1 MKSKVLFVCMGN
13 ICRSPTAQ
21 GVFRQMVKDA
31 QLDHEIAIDSAG
43 THAYH
48 LGKSP
53 DPRAVAAAA
62 KRGYDISDLVSRQ
75 VSAEDFRDSD
85 VILAMDWDNMSLLQ
99 QQCPRQYQHKI
110 QLMMRY
116 ATEHDEAT
124 VPDPY
129 YGGPDGF
136 DTVLNYIED
145 SCTGL
150 LEVLRKRVFQF
161 AAA

>member
-13 ICRSPTAQ
+13 ICRSPTAE
-21 GVFRQMVKDA
+21 GVFRAMVEEAK
-31 QLDHEIAIDSAG
+31 LDHEITIDSAG

-48 LGKSP
+48 LDQAP
-53 DPRAVAAAA
+53 DPRAQAAAE
-62 KRGYDISDLVSRQ
+62 KRGYDISTLVSRQ
-75 VSAEDFRDSD
+75 VSLEDFRDSD
-85 VILAMDWDNMSLLQ
+85 VILAMDWDNMTLLQ

-116 ATEHDEAT
+116 ATDHDEAT

-145 SCTGL
+145 SCIGL
-150 LEVLRKRVFQF
+150 LDVMRKRVFQF

>member
-1 MKSKVLFVCMGN
+1 MP
-13 ICRSPTAQ
+13 IT
-21 GVFRQMVKDA
+21 
-31 QLDHEIAIDSAG
+31 SAKPL
-43 THAYH
+43 T
-48 LGKSP
+48 L
-53 DPRAVAAAA
+53 
-62 KRGYDISDLVSRQ
+62 
-75 VSAEDFRDSD
+75 EDFRDSD
-85 VILAMDWDNMSLLQ
+85 VILAMDWDNMTLLQ

-116 ATEHDEAT
+116 ATDHDEAT

>member
-21 GVFRQMVKDA
+21 GVFQHLASEAGFGDNIGVS
-31 QLDHEIAIDSAG
+31 SAG
-43 THAYH
+43 THSHH

-53 DPRAVAAAA
+53 DPRAIAAAA
-62 KRGYDISDLVSRQ
+62 RRGYDLNSLRAKQ
-75 VSAEDFRDSD
+75 VRSEDFRENDI
-85 VILAMDWDNMSLLQ
+85 ILAMDWDTMNLLQ
-99 QQCPRQYQHKI
+99 QQCPRQYSHKI
-110 QLMMRY
+110 QLMMRF

-136 DTVLNYIED
+136 DLVLNYIED
-145 SCTGL
+145 SCRGL
-150 LEVLRKRVFQF
+150 LAVVKKRV
-161 AAA
+161 ASAVLA

>member
-13 ICRSPTAQ
+13 ICRSPTAE
-21 GVFRQMVKDA
+21 GILRKMLKDA
-31 QLDHEIAIDSAG
+31 NLDKEVVVDSAG

-53 DPRAVAAAA
+53 DPRAVAAAG
-62 KRGYDISDLVSRQ
+62 KRGYDLSTLVSRQ
-75 VSAEDFRDSD
+75 VTVDDFRENDM
-85 VILAMDWDNMSLLQ
+85 ILAMDWDNMTLLQ
-99 QQCPRQYQHKI
+99 QQCPRQYSHKI
-110 QLMMRY
+110 QLLMRY
-116 ATEHDEAT
+116 STEHDEAT

-150 LEVLRKRVFQF
+150 IEVMRKRVLQF

>member
-13 ICRSPTAQ
+13 ICRSPTAE
-21 GVFRQMVKDA
+21 GVFRQMLIEAK
-31 QLDHEIAIDSAG
+31 LDQEVQVDSAG

-53 DPRAVAAAA
+53 DPRATSAAS

-75 VSAEDFRDSD
+75 VTAEDFRDSD
-85 VILAMDWDNMSLLQ
+85 MILAMDWDNMSLLQ
-99 QQCPRQYQHKI
+99 QQCPRQYSHKI

-150 LEVLRKRVFQF
+150 IEVLRKRIYQF

>member
-13 ICRSPTAQ
+13 ICRSPTAE
-21 GVFRQMVKDA
+21 GVFRQMVSEA
-31 QLDHEIAIDSAG
+31 GLDHEISVESAG

-48 LGKSP
+48 LDKTP

-62 KRGYDISDLVSRQ
+62 KRGYDLSNLISRQ
-75 VSAEDFRDSD
+75 VTADDFRDSD
-85 VILAMDWDNMSLLQ
+85 MILAVDWDNMSLLQ
-99 QQCPRQYQHKI
+99 QQCPRQYAHKI

>member
-21 GVFRQMVKDA
+21 GIFQQMVLDA
-31 QLDHEIAIDSAG
+31 NLDHEISVDSAG

-48 LGKSP
+48 LGKNP
-53 DPRAVAAAA
+53 DPRAVAAAG
-62 KRGYDISDLVSRQ
+62 KRGYDLSKLISRQ
-75 VSAEDFRDSD
+75 VNDEDFRDSD
-85 VILAMDWDNMSLLQ
+85 VILAMDWENMTLLQ
-99 QQCPRQYQHKI
+99 QQCPRQYSHKI

-150 LEVLRKRVFQF
+150 LEVMRKRVFQF

>member
-13 ICRSPTAQ
+13 ICRSPTAE
-21 GVFRQMVKDA
+21 GVFRFMVEQAK
-31 QLDHEIAIDSAG
+31 LDHEITVDSAG

-48 LGKSP
+48 LGNAP
-53 DPRAVAAAA
+53 DPRATAAAS
-62 KRGYDISDLVSRQ
+62 KRGYDISNLVSRQ
-75 VSAEDFRDSD
+75 VTLDDFRDCD
-85 VILAMDWDNMSLLQ
+85 VILAMDWDNMSMLQ

>member
-13 ICRSPTAQ
+13 ICRSPTAE

-31 QLDHEIAIDSAG
+31 QLDHEISVDSAG

-48 LGKSP
+48 LGNNP
-53 DPRAVAAAA
+53 DPRATAAAA
-62 KRGYDISDLVSRQ
+62 KRGYDISNLVSRQ
-75 VSAEDFRDSD
+75 VTVEDFRDSD

>member
-13 ICRSPTAQ
+13 ICRSPTAE

-31 QLDHEIAIDSAG
+31 QLDQEISVDSAG

-48 LGKSP
+48 LGKNP

-62 KRGYDISDLVSRQ
+62 KRGYDLSSLVSRQ

-85 VILAMDWDNMSLLQ
+85 IILAMDWDNMSLLQ

>member
-1 MKSKVLFVCMGN
+1 
-13 ICRSPTAQ
+13 
-21 GVFRQMVKDA
+21 MVEDA
-31 QLDHEIAIDSAG
+31 NLDQEISVDSAG

-48 LGKSP
+48 LGKNP
-53 DPRAVAAAA
+53 DPRAVAAAG
-62 KRGYDISDLVSRQ
+62 KRGYNLAGLISRQ
-75 VSAEDFRDSD
+75 VTLEDFRDSD

-99 QQCPRQYQHKI
+99 QQCPRQYSHKI

-150 LEVLRKRVFQF
+150 LDVMRKRVFQF

>member
-13 ICRSPTAQ
+13 ICRSPTAE

-31 QLDHEIAIDSAG
+31 QLDHEISVDSAG

-48 LGKSP
+48 LGNHP
-53 DPRAVAAAA
+53 DPRATAAAA
-62 KRGYDISDLVSRQ
+62 KRGYDISNLVSRQ
-75 VSAEDFRDSD
+75 VTVEDFRDSD

-150 LEVLRKRVFQF
+150 LEVLRKRVLQF

>member
-1 MKSKVLFVCMGN
+1 MRLTTKGRFAVTAMIDLALQQDTGPVSLAGISQRQNISLSYLEQLFSKL
-13 ICRSPTAQ
+13 R
-21 GVFRQMVKDA
+21 R
-31 QLDHEIAIDSAG
+31 HELVES
-43 THAYH
+43 
-48 LGKSP
+48 
-53 DPRAVAAAA
+53 V
-62 KRGYDISDLVSRQ
+62 RGPGGGY
-75 VSAEDFRDSD
+75 FRDSD
-85 VILAMDWDNMSLLQ
+85 MILAMDWDNMSLLQ
-99 QQCPRQYQHKI
+99 QQCPRQYAHKI

>member
-1 MKSKVLFVCMGN
+1 MKSNVLFVCMGN
-13 ICRSPTAQ
+13 ICRSPTAE
-21 GVFRQMVKDA
+21 GVFQAMVKQA
-31 QLDHEIAIDSAG
+31 NLDHEITIGSAG

-48 LGKSP
+48 LGQHP
-53 DPRAVAAAA
+53 DPRAIAAAE
-62 KRGYDISDLVSRQ
+62 KRGYDLSKLVSRQ
-75 VSAEDFRDSD
+75 VTLEDFRDSD
-85 VILAMDWDNMSLLQ
+85 VILAMDWDNMTLLQ

-116 ATEHDEAT
+116 ASDHDEAT

-136 DTVLNYIED
+136 DTVLDYIED

>member
-1 MKSKVLFVCMGN
+1 
-13 ICRSPTAQ
+13 
-21 GVFRQMVKDA
+21 MVNEA
-31 QLDHEIAIDSAG
+31 GLDHEISVESAG

-48 LGKSP
+48 LDKTP

-62 KRGYDISDLVSRQ
+62 KRGYDISALISRQ
-75 VSAEDFRDSD
+75 VTADDFRDSD
-85 VILAMDWDNMSLLQ
+85 MILAMDWDNMSLLQ
-99 QQCPRQYQHKI
+99 QQCPRQYAHKI

>member
-1 MKSKVLFVCMGN
+1 
-13 ICRSPTAQ
+13 
-21 GVFRQMVKDA
+21 MVSEA
-31 QLDHEIAIDSAG
+31 GLDHEISVESAG

-48 LGKSP
+48 LDKTP

-62 KRGYDISDLVSRQ
+62 KRGYDLSELISRQ
-75 VSAEDFRDSD
+75 VTAEDFRDSD
-85 VILAMDWDNMSLLQ
+85 MILAMDWDNMSLLQ
-99 QQCPRQYQHKI
+99 QQCPRQYAHKI